1 MVEPVLLNKKKA
13 DKIKQ
18 QMGTVTDLNAVAAKF
33 TQQVQVADSIRFSG
47 GGPLGYETKVL
58 GALFNP
64 ANKGKACPEG
74 IPGQMGV
81 YAIRVENTF
90 TGAVENANIE
100 MQRKMLEQQGR
111 QAGSPLELLKKR
123 ADIKD
128 YRAKFY

>member
-1 MVEPVLLNKKKA
+1 
-13 DKIKQ
+13 
-18 QMGTVTDLNAVAAKF
+18 MGTVTDLNAVAAKF

-64 ANKGKACPEG
+64 ANKGKVCPEG

-90 TGAVENANIE
+90 TGAVENANRNAE
-100 MQRKMLEQQGR
+100 FFV
-111 QAGSPLELLKKR
+111 
-123 ADIKD
+123 ADKGWFLHAAPQKHQVTQEHCCSNSG
-128 YRAKFY
+128 YP